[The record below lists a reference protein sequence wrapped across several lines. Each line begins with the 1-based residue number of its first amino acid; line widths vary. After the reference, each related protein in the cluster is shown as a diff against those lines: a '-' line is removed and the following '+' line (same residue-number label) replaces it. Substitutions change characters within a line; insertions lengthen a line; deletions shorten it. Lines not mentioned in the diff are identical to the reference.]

1 MNRNDLRKVDL
12 QLLVIFETLMHER
25 NLTRAAERLFM
36 GQPGV
41 SAALIRLRE
50 FFKDPLLVRNG
61 KHMEPTPRALQ
72 ILERL
77 HPALDGLSSAIS
89 EVHDFVPQAS
99 KAVFRIGMS
108 DDVECGL
115 LPALLAH
122 IRTVAPGCVLVV
134 RNANFL
140 LLPGLLGSGE
150 VSMGISYTTQ
160 LPANAKCRT
169 LRKIRALVIR
179 SDDRPGPLTL
189 EDYCA
194 RPHVLV
200 SMSGDLCGNIDKD
213 LARLGRTRQVAL
225 GVPHFNGLNA
235 ILANSDLLATV
246 PDYAA
251 YALAAGG
258 TLRVEEPPFPIEPAN
273 LSLVWRAAQDTDPG
287 ERWLRNQIV
296 QFMGASVS
304 D

>member
-1 MNRNDLRKVDL
+1 LNRNDLRKVDL

-25 NLTRAAERLFM
+25 NLTRTAEKLFM
-36 GQPGV
+36 GQPGI
-41 SAALIRLRE
+41 SAALVRLRE
-50 FFKDPLLVRNG
+50 FFNDPLLVRCG

-77 HPALDGLSSAIS
+77 HPALDGLSNAIS
-89 EVHDFVPQAS
+89 EVHDFVPEIS
-99 KAVFRIGMS
+99 KSTFRIGMS

-122 IRTVAPGCVLVV
+122 IRTVAPHCVLVV

-140 LLPGLLGSGE
+140 LLPGLLSTGE

-169 LRKIRALVIR
+169 LRKIRAMVIR
-179 SDDRPGPLTL
+179 ADDRPGPLTL
-189 EDYCA
+189 EEYCS

-213 LARLGRTRQVAL
+213 LDRLGRARQVAL
-225 GVPHFNGLNA
+225 GVPHFNGLSA
-235 ILANSDLLATV
+235 ILTGSELLATV

-251 YALAAGG
+251 TALAAGG
-258 TLRVEEPPFPIEPAN
+258 RLRIEEPPFPIQPSN
-273 LSLVWRAAQDTDPG
+273 LSLVWRAAQDNDPG
-287 ERWLRNQIV
+287 ERWLRSRII
-296 QFMGASVS
+296 QFMGHADSR
-304 D
+304 